1 MPTIRPL
8 ATAHAVV
15 AFTYSNRFA
24 RRLVVSILLT
34 GCDVVTILIAGPS
47 AYSNSAGVP
56 VLRATFVLLFFGML
70 ASLSHV
76 WFLTFRDHR
85 SLR

>member
-15 AFTYSNRFA
+15 VFTSSNRFA

-34 GCDVVTILIAGPS
+34 GCDVVTILITGPS

-56 VLRATFVLLFFGML
+56 VLRATFILLFFGML

-76 WFLTFRDHR
+76 WFLTFRDYR

>member
-1 MPTIRPL
+1 MSNARPVS
-8 ATAHAVV
+8 AAQAVI
-15 AFTYSNRFA
+15 ASTFSNRFA

-34 GCDVVTILIAGPS
+34 GCDVVTILITGPS

-56 VLRATFVLLFFGML
+56 VLRATFILLFFGML

-85 SLR
+85 LLR